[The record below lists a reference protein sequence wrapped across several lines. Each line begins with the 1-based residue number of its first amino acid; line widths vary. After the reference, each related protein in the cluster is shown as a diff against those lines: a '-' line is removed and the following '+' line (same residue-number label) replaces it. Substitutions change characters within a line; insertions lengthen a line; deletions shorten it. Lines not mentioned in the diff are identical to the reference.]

1 MATGGVSYGYIPPH
15 ERAESTDKSLVSPTL
30 PPNSNADLSNIT
42 VRKSLG
48 EDTTKRAIMALLED
62 DDPNPPHPTLVTVL
76 ASLNDKMN
84 EQINRLKEMNIESV
98 HTNKSLQFTQDNL
111 KDLQGRVK
119 KLEVENDTL
128 KKENQE
134 YHRVSRDMVRR
145 LDNIE
150 QKLEQNDHTQR
161 RRNILIEGVAHTAGE
176 NVHDIAVD
184 ILKNLKIGITHKDFE
199 FVQRVNK
206 PGGKKP
212 ILVVFKSV
220 SDRDEILGKKKDL
233 KQKPNLR
240 SIWLNEDANPTI
252 RKQKNKCRA
261 VVREAQ
267 KQGLDAKQRGTGIV
281 VNNVYYSHRC
291 LNKLPENVTLA
302 STRTKV
308 SETAVGFAGPL
319 AELSNM
325 HRAPYTWK
333 GEDYKTVE
341 QGHFH
346 SKAKYAKDMVSAQ
359 AILDTNSPYTAR
371 TIGKAIHAPGWEGIE
386 LVDLKEHMREKYLQN
401 QRCMKALMVTGT
413 KKLLELTW
421 DLKWAA
427 GYGPY
432 SKQFEKGE
440 QPGQNLTGYTLEEL
454 RTEFR
459 GRWEAQ
465 QTSQSTPPPHRTAPA
480 PAATV
485 SPLSTPERATHRGGG
500 VNDTQQPHSPKTSS
514 PVSHAAVG
522 ENTALTRII
531 RTSPVTNV

>member
-1 MATGGVSYGYIPPH
+1 MAAGGVSYGYIPPH
-15 ERAESTDKSLVSPTL
+15 ERADKSPVSQNLAT
-30 PPNSNADLSNIT
+30 NFDADLTNIT
-42 VRKSLG
+42 VRKSFG
-48 EDTTKRAIMALLED
+48 EDITKRSMMAMLEE
-62 DDPNPPHPTLVTVL
+62 DDPNPPHPALVTVL

-84 EQINRLKEMNIESV
+84 EQINRLKKMNIESV
-98 HTNKSLQFTQDNL
+98 NTNKSLQFTQDNL
-111 KDLQGRVK
+111 KDLKEKVT
-119 KLEVENDTL
+119 KLETENENL
-128 KKENQE
+128 KKENIE
-134 YHRVSRDMVRR
+134 YHRMSRDMVRR
-145 LDNIE
+145 IDNIE
-150 QKLEQNDHTQR
+150 QRLEQNDHTQR
-161 RRNILIEGVAHTAGE
+161 RRNILIEGVAYTAGE

-184 ILKNLKIGITHKDFE
+184 ILSKLKTGITHKDFE
-199 FVQRVNK
+199 FVQRVSK

-220 SDRDEILGKKKDL
+220 SDRDEILNKKKDL
-233 KQKPNLR
+233 KLKPNLR

-252 RKQKNKCRA
+252 RKQKNECRA

-281 VNNVYYSHRC
+281 VNNVYYSHGS

-333 GEDYKTVE
+333 GEGYKTVE

-346 SKAKYAKDMVSAQ
+346 SKAKYAKDTVAAQ

-371 TIGKAIHAPGWEGIE
+371 VIGKAIHAPGWEGIE

-401 QRCMKALMVTGT
+401 QRCLKALMDTGT

-459 GRWEAQ
+459 GRWETLQA
-465 QTSQSTPPPHRTAPA
+465 SQSTPPPHRAAPA
-480 PAATV
+480 PAAAVDLHSTTV
-485 SPLSTPERATHRGGG
+485 QSAHRGGG
-500 VNDTQQPHSPKTSS
+500 ANVTQQPHSSRKSS
-514 PVSHAAVG
+514 PVPHEAIG
-522 ENTALTRII
+522 ENTALNRII